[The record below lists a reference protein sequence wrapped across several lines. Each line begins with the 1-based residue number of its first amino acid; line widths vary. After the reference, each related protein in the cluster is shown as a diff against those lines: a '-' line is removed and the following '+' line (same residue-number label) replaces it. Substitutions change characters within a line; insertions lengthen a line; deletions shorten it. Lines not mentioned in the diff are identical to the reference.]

1 MINTMFRLGVGFIFK
16 TKSQNARKSYDF
28 STYNKW
34 DILLIIRIFPL
45 PQRGSEKK
53 KTVTCKMSV
62 LVTFKPLNK
71 VRVLCSVFGLEG
83 FFI

>member
-1 MINTMFRLGVGFIFK
+1 MFRLGVGFIFK

-53 KTVTCKMSV
+53 NRNLQNVCAYYIKTI
-62 LVTFKPLNK
+62 
-71 VRVLCSVFGLEG
+71 E
-83 FFI
+83 